1 MAENN
6 TVGSIARLWR
16 FPVKSMR
23 GERLEQ
29 AEITER
35 GIVGDRAYAL
45 TDVETGKVVSAKSV
59 ALFPELFACQAAFVE
74 PPQLGRE
81 TPPVRIDL
89 PDGIS
94 VRSDSTKVDR
104 VLSRCFK
111 RDVRLSRAA
120 PAGLGSAAD
129 LNSPVPVGPYFDLSP
144 LSILTTSTLKQF
156 NEYRPQSRFD
166 ERRFR
171 MNVIVETM
179 DPGFV
184 ENHWVGHEVELG
196 ESTRLHVPFPDARCV
211 MTTLAQEELPNDP
224 DILRTLSRY
233 NRIQVRDAG
242 QFPCAGVYAVIV
254 ATGLVRLGDRVS
266 LR

>member
-1 MAENN
+1 MAEIN

-29 AEITER
+29 AELTER

-59 ALFPELFACQAAFVE
+59 ALVPEFFACQAAFVE
-74 PPQLGRE
+74 PPQPGRE
-81 TPPVRIDL
+81 IPPVRIDL
-89 PDGIS
+89 PDGTS
-94 VRSDSTKVDR
+94 VRSDSIEVDR
-104 VLSRCFK
+104 VLSKCFK
-111 RDVRLSRAA
+111 RDVKLSRAA
-120 PAGLGSAAD
+120 PVKLGSAAG
-129 LNSPVPVGPYFDLSP
+129 LNSSVSVGPFFDAFP
-144 LSILTTSTLKQF
+144 LSVLTTSTLKQF
-156 NEYRPQSRFD
+156 NECQPQSRFD

-171 MNVIVETM
+171 MNLIVDTEE
-179 DPGFV
+179 PGFV

-196 ESTRLHVPFPDARCV
+196 ESTRLHVACSDARCI

-224 DILRTLSRY
+224 AILRTLNRY
-233 NRIQVRDAG
+233 NRIQVGDAG
-242 QFPCAGVYAVIV
+242 QFPCAGVYATIV
-254 ATGLVRLGDRVS
+254 ATGVVRLGDRVS